1 MAVLREKW
9 GKYGWFCLKK
19 QKDGCVL
26 RKKEDPEI
34 RKRVQN
40 VEKVWLYTNIKNGKE
55 YLISRLNKNNFFPVF
70 PIRAA
75 GRRNKK
81 EACMSEL
88 RRIPGVGKNIE
99 EDLRNIGIK
108 NIDDLKG
115 KDPQELYRKDCEF
128 KGFQEDKC
136 QLYVFRLA
144 VYFAETENPDKEKL
158 KWWYWKDKS
167 YPQERPE

>member
-1 MAVLREKW
+1 M
-9 GKYGWFCLKK
+9 
-19 QKDGCVL
+19 
-26 RKKEDPEI
+26 
-34 RKRVQN
+34 
-40 VEKVWLYTNIKNGKE
+40 YTNPQNGKE
-55 YLISRLNKNNFFPVF
+55 CLTDKMNKNTKLPFPAE
-70 PIRAA
+70 RQA
-75 GRRNKK
+75 GEIQRRS
-81 EACMSEL
+81 MSEL

-108 NIDDLKG
+108 AIDDLKG

-167 YPQERPE
+167 YPQERTE